1 MDELAVRNLMVEED
15 AELSSNPEL
24 LSDVEPSEEPAVEE
38 EGPARAPAAKKS
50 GELEWM
56 YFQTFGKQALLT
68 REGEVA
74 LGKRIERG
82 DRLVRRA
89 SRQAL
94 AILRGVRLSETIK
107 ARQADL
113 KAVLAVSGL
122 SATDLEK
129 GRRAVKD
136 LIKELSVGGKRMAP
150 KVRALQTLLEE
161 FRRGWAELE
170 KAKTEMVL
178 ANLRLVVDLAKHYN
192 GRGLSLL
199 DLVQEGN
206 IGLMKA
212 AERFDYRRGFKFST
226 YATWWIRQGI
236 TRALADQS
244 RTIRIPVHMTENY
257 QRVHKATRQLAQRLG
272 RSPSVEEVAR
282 VVKST
287 SERVGQT
294 VQAFQEVV
302 SLEYPVGDGEALLGD
317 FIPDR
322 ESPTAD
328 SQVDRGEMTQQV
340 AQALGSLSPREEA
353 VIRLRFGI
361 GQGEAMTLE
370 EVGRTIGVTRER
382 IRQIEA
388 KALMKLRTPEFQQA
402 LRPLL

>member
-1 MDELAVRNLMVEED
+1 ED
-15 AELSSNPEL
+15 AEVSSNLEIF
-24 LSDVEPSEEPAVEE
+24 SDGERSEEPTVEVEE
-38 EGPARAPAAKKS
+38 EGPARPQASKKS

-56 YFQTFGKQALLT
+56 YFQTFGKRALLT

-94 AILRGVRLSETIK
+94 AVLRGVRLSETMK
-107 ARQADL
+107 LRQADL

-136 LIKELSVGGKRMAP
+136 LIKELSGGGKRMAP
-150 KVRALQTLLEE
+150 KVRALNTLWEE

-272 RSPSVEEVAR
+272 RSPSFEEVAS

-322 ESPTAD
+322 ESPTVD

-370 EVGRTIGVTRER
+370 EVGRTLGVTRER

-388 KALMKLRTPEFQQA
+388 KALIKLRTPEFQQV